1 MTTEHNRVWGRWGDV
16 VLLLLFSGW
25 FAAVHLGAPL
35 ADPDEPR
42 SAIISRLMAEGGD
55 WLSPHLPATFHHAYH
70 QGPLEGDLFAYWDK
84 PPVFFWLAALAMK
97 VMEPS
102 ALAVRLP
109 AAAGFVATVLLVYA
123 GARHSWGRSAG
134 LVAGLV
140 LAVSPLAVGLAHVA
154 RMETLLMAFMT
165 AMLLAALRLLS
176 DRPKSGVWTGVFYIS
191 AALGILTKGLV
202 AVVLPALAILATLA
216 LLRRWKDILH
226 LRPFSGIAI
235 ILAIAAPWFVYMH
248 LRYPPGTDCAGFT
261 RAFFI
266 DQHLMRATAG
276 TLGHKHFPGY
286 VLGGLLAGCFP
297 WTFFLPGTF
306 VWGWHEFRNR
316 REAQVVLLL
325 PVFWA
330 AVVTV
335 LFSLSSTQQVY
346 YGLPAIPALA
356 ILVGGYLN
364 AHTHGL
370 EKTRLFM
377 ATAWITLIAMAPAI
391 IAILIFLAYRDMW
404 KAGYLAFLLPMAAIL
419 LAGAAALRKGLHSPG
434 LGATAGTAALMIT
447 FALAAAP
454 IGVYQDRTTQAEA
467 RLVLEA
473 FWPGDGVIAYP
484 YTPFSFWWYM
494 WPHPV
499 TNPIQTGIGKDT
511 PPLDRLVSEVEAYGK
526 AFVLLPGAEY
536 LDILRRKFD
545 RPVKVLSSRRKHTLV
560 LFCRKPQAP

>member
-1 MTTEHNRVWGRWGDV
+1 MTTEHNRVWGRWGDI

-25 FAAVHLGAPL
+25 LAAVHLGAPL
-35 ADPDEPR
+35 VDPDEPR
-42 SAIISRLMAEGGD
+42 SAIISRLMAERGD
-55 WLSPHLPATFHHAYH
+55 WLSPHLPAAFHHAYP
-70 QGPLEGDLFAYWDK
+70 QDPLEGDLFAYWDK
-84 PPVFFWLAALAMK
+84 PPLFFWLAALAMK
-97 VMEPS
+97 VLEPS

-109 AAAGFVATVLLVYA
+109 AAAGFVTTVLLVYA

-134 LVAGLV
+134 LIAGLV

-176 DRPKSGVWTGVFYIS
+176 DRPKSGVWTGVLYIS
-191 AALGILTKGLV
+191 AALGMLTKGLV
-202 AVVLPALAILATLA
+202 AIVLPALAILATLA
-216 LLRRWKDILH
+216 LLRRWKDLLH

-248 LRYPPGTDCAGFT
+248 LRYPPGTDYAGFT

-266 DQHLMRATAG
+266 DQHLMRATVG
-276 TLGHKHFPGY
+276 TLGHRHFPGY

-316 REAQVVLLL
+316 PESQVVLLL

-330 AVVTV
+330 AVVAG
-335 LFSLSSTQQVY
+335 LFSLSSTQRVHY
-346 YGLPAIPALA
+346 ALPSIPALA

-364 AHTHGL
+364 ARTHGL

-377 ATAWITLIAMAPAI
+377 TAAWITLIAMASAI
-391 IAILIFLAYRDMW
+391 IAISIFLTHEDIW
-404 KAGYLAFLLPMAAIL
+404 KAGHLAFLLPMAAAL
-419 LAGAAALRKGLHSPG
+419 VAGAAAQRKGLHSPG
-434 LGATAGTAALMIT
+434 LGATAGAAALMIT
-447 FALAAAP
+447 FAFAADPA
-454 IGVYQDRTTQAEA
+454 GVYQDRTTRVEA

-473 FWPGDGVIAYP
+473 LEPEDGVIAYP
-484 YTPFSFWWYM
+484 DTPFSFWWYM

-499 TNPIQTGIGKDT
+499 TDPTQTGIGKDI
-511 PPLDRLVSEVEAYGK
+511 PPLDWLVSEVEGYGR
-526 AFVLLPGAEY
+526 AFVLLSGAED
-536 LDILRRKFD
+536 LDILSRKVD
-545 RPVKVLSSRRKHTLV
+545 RPVKVLSSRREHTLV
-560 LFCRKPQAP
+560 LFSSKPQAP